1 MKGFSLFL
9 PLAVLTLACLIA
21 AVIIFNKPVAKRQS
35 AHAKPLAVEALTLK
49 PQQFPVIVTTQGT
62 VEARTTTTLISRVTG
77 EVGHV
82 SPAFRPGGFFEPGDT
97 LLTIDDT
104 DYKLDIK
111 LAQAALAEA
120 RFNLQEEQAQSD
132 QASDNWKLLGRTES
146 PSDLVL
152 RKPQLAQAKAAVESA
167 RAQLQRVRLNLR
179 RTRITTPYAGR
190 ILEQFVDIGQYVT
203 PGSQLAKIYAI
214 DYAEIRLPL
223 REKQRGMID
232 LPRLYRGES
241 DQTYQGPVATI
252 HANIGGKSYLWKGR
266 VMRTEGS
273 VDRATRQVYVIVQ
286 VDNPDGRRSDNRP
299 PLEIGQFVT
308 AEIQG
313 RVLESV
319 FLVPR
324 TAVQGSDTIMVV
336 DVQSRIHRKKI
347 NVLWETRDNVIINEG
362 LRSGERLCTT
372 YVPFVANNAKVQLA
386 SEVNK
391 RLSSAHEEPGSHTVQ
406 GKKQRVDDTPV
417 IRHKIPA
424 S

>member
-1 MKGFSLFL
+1 MKGLSRIM

-21 AVIIFNKPVAKRQS
+21 AVIFFNKPVAKRKLT
-35 AHAKPLAVEALTLK
+35 HAKILTVETLTLK
-49 PQQFPVIVTTQGT
+49 PQQFPVIVVTQGT
-62 VEARTTTTLISRVTG
+62 VEARTTTTLISRVAG

-132 QASDNWKLLGRTES
+132 QAADNWKLLRRTES

-152 RKPQLAQAKAAVESA
+152 RKPQLAQANAAVESA

-190 ILEQFVDIGQYVT
+190 ILEQFVDIGQYVS
-203 PGSQLAKIYAI
+203 PGSQLAIIYAI

-223 REKQRGMID
+223 MEKQRGMID

-241 DQTYQGPVATI
+241 DQAYQGPVATI
-252 HANIGGKSYLWKGR
+252 HANIGGKAYVWKGR

-286 VDNPDGRRSDNRP
+286 VDNPYGRRSDNRP

-313 RVLESV
+313 RVMDDV

-336 DVQSRIHRKKI
+336 DEQSRIQRKKI
-347 NVLWETRDNVIINEG
+347 NVLWETQDTVIVKDG
-362 LRSGERLCTT
+362 LSAGERLCTT
-372 YVPFVANNAKVQLA
+372 YIPFVANNAKVQLA
-386 SEVNK
+386 SEASK
-391 RLSSAHEEPGSHTVQ
+391 QLSGAQGEPNGHASQ
-406 GKKQRVDDTPV
+406 GKKKLVDDADI
-417 IRHKIPA
+417 IRHKTPA